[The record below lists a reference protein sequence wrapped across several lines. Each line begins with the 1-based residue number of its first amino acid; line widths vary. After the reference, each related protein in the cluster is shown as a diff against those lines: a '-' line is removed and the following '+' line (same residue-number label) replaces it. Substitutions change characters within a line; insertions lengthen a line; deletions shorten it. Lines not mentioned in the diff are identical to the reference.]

1 MAKNKIGLQFTGWKE
16 MLSGIEKAAG
26 EAGLKQAVEAGL
38 KATKDYVNK
47 NADAAMSKGNMPAR
61 GKYWTGRTKKSLD
74 KNYDVD
80 WVGYTGTINVGY
92 NLEESG
98 LTSIYLMHGT
108 PRMPPVPGLNDA
120 FYGKKTKSEIKKI
133 QKEALEKWIERNL

>member
-26 EAGLKQAVEAGL
+26 ESGLKQAVEAGL

-120 FYGKKTKSEIKKI
+120 FYGKKAKSEIKKI